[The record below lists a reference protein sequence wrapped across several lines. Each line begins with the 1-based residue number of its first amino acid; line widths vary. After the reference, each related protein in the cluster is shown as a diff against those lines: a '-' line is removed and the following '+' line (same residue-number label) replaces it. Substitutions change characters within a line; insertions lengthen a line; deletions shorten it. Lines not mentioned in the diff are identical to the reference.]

1 MFKSRIFSL
10 ALFYFIAFVTGVAW
24 NFVPAASEILTTT
37 YQITSLEYGSLYSI
51 FVLGAILYSLICSIF
66 GDRIGFYRVILIA
79 LLFNLISALCF
90 SFLEFI
96 PGPNYLYLA
105 LGMLFLGAGVGGVI
119 VGLGVGSIHV
129 AKKYKTTALI
139 LNFAFLG
146 IGSAITPFYVNAA
159 SAGGWLGMG
168 CLIWGGCFALQF
180 IFALMNRT
188 IKRLVVSLKRYE
200 TFSHMVTFWKDIPK
214 AFWLIALAV
223 FFYSISEVTFWDWGV
238 IYLKEAKAL
247 TAAQAGDASAFYWVA
262 ATIADVFFA
271 LIFLKYNYKLYHRL
285 IPILILV
292 SYLFLITSTGL
303 SALLLS
309 LALAGFSCTLFF
321 PLSVR
326 LASETYP
333 KIETRVFGFLLSI
346 YFLGSGLS
354 TYLIGLFRGSLSISI
369 SKGFFIIPLAAL
381 LTLLLLNLFYIRRS
395 KPAA

>member
-1 MFKSRIFSL
+1 
-10 ALFYFIAFVTGVAW
+10 
-24 NFVPAASEILTTT
+24 
-37 YQITSLEYGSLYSI
+37 
-51 FVLGAILYSLICSIF
+51 
-66 GDRIGFYRVILIA
+66 
-79 LLFNLISALCF
+79 
-90 SFLEFI
+90 
-96 PGPNYLYLA
+96 
-105 LGMLFLGAGVGGVI
+105 MLFLGAGVGGVI